1 MGGWQLALAPF
12 GVKKDTYLR
21 ALLLLAAGLLVGLLW
36 LLTRR
41 AATPD
46 AYPDVAGALQQAQAA
61 DVESI
66 TLYPLLPDAR
76 GGAARPFQL
85 RTAADRAAVLR
96 GLKQLR
102 PLVVDKATFSPFLE
116 TTLVVRLRPEL
127 AAAWHLHS
135 RAVIWRLATAAEGEV
150 ALRAYSEVVCQS
162 TALNQRVRYLRDSLA
177 RHWPASR

>member
-1 MGGWQLALAPF
+1 M
-12 GVKKDTYLR
+12 KKSTYLN
-21 ALLLLAAGLLVGLLW
+21 ALKLLAVGLVVAGLW

-46 AYPDVAGALQQAQAA
+46 TFAAVTGALRQARPA

-66 TLYPLLPDAR
+66 TLYPLLPDKQ

-85 RTAADRAAVLR
+85 RTAAEIGSLLR
-96 GLKQLR
+96 GLRQLR
-102 PLVVDKATFSPFLE
+102 PIAVNKQTFSPFIQ
-116 TTLVVRLRPEL
+116 TTLTVRLTPRL

-135 RAVIWRLATAAEGEV
+135 RDVIWRLASAAEGEV

-162 TALNQRVRYLRDSLA
+162 TALNQHVRYLRDSLA
-177 RHWPASR
+177 SHWTATNQRGFGVQVQN